1 MFMAMQRAKNTQEN
15 LEEDTKKALRV
26 KEKNDRLKYNKIR
39 NLKLMIPL
47 RLWKKQDTNVCV

>member
-1 MFMAMQRAKNTQEN
+1 MQRAKNTQEN

-47 RLWKKQDTNVCV
+47 RL